1 MRLSERIDRALQQRH
16 LAVSASMSNIVE
28 EPEPVQRELVQREQ
42 ARSVNQYQ
50 TLNGAIEQAA
60 GIQPDE
66 DGLRICIVET
76 IDMKSITLP
85 LKVGKYIIED
95 IQPFSSG
102 GYEVHLAETSN
113 QR

>member
-16 LAVSASMSNIVE
+16 LAAPASMSNIVE
-28 EPEPVQRELVQREQ
+28 EPEPVQREQ
-42 ARSVNQYQ
+42 ARPANQYQ
-50 TLNGAIEQAA
+50 TLNNAIEHAE

-66 DGLRICIVET
+66 DGLRICIVEA
-76 IDMKSITLP
+76 IDMKSIILP

-95 IQPFSSG
+95 IQPFSAG
-102 GYEVHLAETSN
+102 GYEVHLAEASS